1 MLIDF
6 GFSKNHLRYSMQT
19 SLGTPLYCAPEILDD
34 REYSPA
40 CDMYSVGMI
49 IFYLIE

>member
-6 GFSKNHLRYSMQT
+6 GFSKNHLKYSMQT
-19 SLGTPLYCAPEILDD
+19 TLGTCLFCAPEVFDD
-34 REYSPA
+34 REYTPA

-49 IFYLIE
+49 IFYLHE